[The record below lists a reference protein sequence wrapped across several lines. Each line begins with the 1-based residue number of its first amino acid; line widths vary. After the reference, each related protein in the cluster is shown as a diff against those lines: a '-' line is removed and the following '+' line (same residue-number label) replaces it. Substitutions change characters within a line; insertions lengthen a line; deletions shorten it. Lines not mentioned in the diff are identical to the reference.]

1 MRLLDILNRID
12 PIEISEDID
21 VEKDVEISVNSPCE
35 CSLLFV
41 TRRVKGGY
49 SEVVAGNRPYA
60 IVCEKEYAKSVSEV
74 PTITVR
80 NARRALALA
89 YSAKHR
95 IDYNEFSVIG
105 VTGTNGKTTTAT
117 LIHHILSEGGVKC
130 GFIGTGVVRIGCQ
143 DATPDDYTMTT
154 PDPSVLYPLL
164 YKMQS
169 EGCKAVVM
177 EVSSHAIALEK
188 VAGIEF
194 ALAVFT
200 NLTPEHMDFHTSIE
214 EYFDTK
220 LKLLR
225 ASHRCIV
232 NIDDRYGIEAK
243 KRLGA
248 KAQTVGIVRGGD
260 ASATE
265 ISSHGMEGSEFYYR
279 TDELI
284 FHVCTDLPGAF
295 NIYNVMLALSAAIDY
310 GIKPCIAKKAIKSGV
325 FVRGRMEK
333 IHNEPSVIID
343 YAHTPF
349 AFDNALKTLKN
360 GKKARQRLIVVF
372 GCGGERDK
380 FKRAQMGLVA
390 SKYADY
396 IILTEDNSRSE
407 PTSEIINQILDGISV
422 GVEHEVIEDR
432 KEAIVHA
439 LGLANHNDIVAIIG
453 KGHERYKIDSSGLH
467 YFDEREI
474 VEDYFGAKK

>member
-12 PIEISEDID
+12 PTKISEDID
-21 VEKDVEISVNSPCE
+21 VEKDVEISVSSPCE
-35 CSLLFV
+35 RSLLFV
-41 TRRVKGGY
+41 TRRVSGGY
-49 SEVVAGNRPYA
+49 SEIIASNRPYA
-60 IVCEKEYAKSVSEV
+60 IVCEKEYAKSINEV

-89 YSAKHR
+89 YSVEYR
-95 IDYNEFSVIG
+95 VDYKRLSVIG

-117 LIHHILSEGGVKC
+117 LIHHILSESGIKC
-130 GFIGTGVVRIGCQ
+130 GFIGTGVVRIGRE

-164 YKMQS
+164 YKMQRD
-169 EGCKAVVM
+169 GCEAVVM

-194 ALAVFT
+194 SLAVFT

-225 ASHRCIV
+225 AAHRCIV

-265 ISSHGMEGSEFYYR
+265 ISSRGMEGSEFYYR

-295 NIYNVMLALSAAIDY
+295 NIYNVMLAISAAIDY

-333 IHNEPSVIID
+333 IHSEPSVIID

-360 GKKARQRLIVVF
+360 SKKPRQRLIVVF

-396 IILTEDNSRSE
+396 IILTEDNSRGE
-407 PTSEIINQILDGISV
+407 PTKEIIDQILDGVSV
-422 GVEHEVIEDR
+422 GVEHAVIEDR
-432 KEAIVHA
+432 KAAIIRA
-439 LGLANHNDIVAIIG
+439 LGIANKNDVVAIIG
-453 KGHERYKIDSSGLH
+453 KGHECYKIDSSGIH
-467 YFDEREI
+467 HFDEREI
-474 VEDYFGAKK
+474 VKEYFR